1 MTKLIV
7 YNDLTHGQV
16 ESLELYIDADKSGKD
31 ENSPQLQPLN
41 QDIAARKTD
50 RMTRSH
56 KNFVDC
62 WGLFDSDIC
71 KISRDSRREGQD
83 SPKDDQELRL

>member
-1 MTKLIV
+1 
-7 YNDLTHGQV
+7 LTHGQV

-41 QDIAARKTD
+41 RDIAARKTD

-56 KNFVDC
+56 KNFGD
-62 WGLFDSDIC
+62 
-71 KISRDSRREGQD
+71 
-83 SPKDDQELRL
+83 

>member
-1 MTKLIV
+1 MNRVRMTKLTL

-62 WGLFDSDIC
+62 WGLLGTV
-71 KISRDSRREGQD
+71 R
-83 SPKDDQELRL
+83 LRYL

>member
-62 WGLFDSDIC
+62 WGLLGTV
-71 KISRDSRREGQD
+71 R
-83 SPKDDQELRL
+83 LRYL